1 MTLTRALSAV
11 MEMTEAASHRKRLK
25 ARQVVNNV
33 EKDIKPDKEPF
44 PTSSGCGKFR
54 YSSTMHSFLSL
65 LVVFVSTVAALPAP
79 INPTPINPIM
89 DKTYFDDCD
98 FDQKHL
104 PITAFYT
111 LVFLT
116 LFLSDVQSPQEL
128 TIHSH
133 SLPSPISQDY
143 DVNNTFISYQIRY
156 CSDETQQGP
165 APQNHI
171 VMALND
177 FSRQFTDSN
186 EPNLIVREAKTF
198 RHSYGEESGKQTVA
212 MTFTPYISSND
223 TRTNHFAVNNI
234 QASLVLG
241 DVAQR
246 IKDGERH
253 KNFRLKIRRRDIQGP
268 ADDVVGGASVFST

>member
-111 LVFLT
+111 LEFLT
-116 LFLSDVQSPQEL
+116 LLLSDVQSPQEL

-186 EPNLIVREAKTF
+186 EPNLIVREAKTIHIVQRHQDKPF
-198 RHSYGEESGKQTVA
+198 RSQQYPGLAG
-212 MTFTPYISSND
+212 F
-223 TRTNHFAVNNI
+223 
-234 QASLVLG
+234 G
-241 DVAQR
+241 
-246 IKDGERH
+246 
-253 KNFRLKIRRRDIQGP
+253 RRRSEDKGRREAQEFPSQDQTEGHTR
-268 ADDVVGGASVFST
+268 SC